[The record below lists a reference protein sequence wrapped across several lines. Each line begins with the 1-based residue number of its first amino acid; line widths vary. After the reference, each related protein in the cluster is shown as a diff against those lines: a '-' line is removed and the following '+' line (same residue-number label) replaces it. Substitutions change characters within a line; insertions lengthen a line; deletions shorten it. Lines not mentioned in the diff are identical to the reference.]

1 MALSA
6 PLRVY
11 CSSSFCGRSW
21 SSSLEVTCRFLVT
34 FPRAVLT
41 SKLRVPSPGTPS
53 TGAASGS
60 FLEPHC
66 SWMPLLA
73 LLGPPRGLLL
83 WAHLRPLL
91 GKGGR
96 RRSLALCPGAFG
108 ATKPSPASCRS
119 KQTISL
125 LFCVRSKSR
134 LRSLWPWLLRG
145 WVLLRMP
152 TLPSK
157 IPIEDWHSH
166 GHPGAWASGVTHS
179 SCVPRPLPRAI
190 FCFTS
195 AWPCHEPQLIL

>member
-1 MALSA
+1 M
-6 PLRVY
+6 
-11 CSSSFCGRSW
+11 
-21 SSSLEVTCRFLVT
+21 
-34 FPRAVLT
+34 
-41 SKLRVPSPGTPS
+41 PSPGTPS

-83 WAHLRPLL
+83 WAHLGPLL

-108 ATKPSPASCRS
+108 ATKPSPASCQS
-119 KQTISL
+119 KQTFPSFLWVIQ
-125 LFCVRSKSR
+125 SR

-145 WVLLRMP
+145 WVLRMP
-152 TLPSK
+152 MVPSK
-157 IPIEDWHSH
+157 IPIEGWHSH

-179 SCVPRPLPRAI
+179 SWVPCQLPRAI